1 MILFLDNSAEMSDDA
16 EYRCFVGGL
25 AWSTSDREL
34 REAFDK
40 FGGLIDAK
48 VIVSEYHFSFC
59 SCLSDIVSEYNV
71 YTWFN

>member
-1 MILFLDNSAEMSDDA
+1 MLHFLGISAEMSDDA

-25 AWSTSDREL
+25 SWSTSDRVL

-48 VIVSEYHFSFC
+48 VSISKVDLLYVIS
-59 SCLSDIVSEYNV
+59 I
-71 YTWFN
+71 